1 MVSGPPGSFGRGK
14 VVALRYISTR
24 GRAAPLEFDEV
35 LLEGLARDGGLYVPE
50 AWPKMSADE
59 IAELAGMSYVEVA
72 RRVMGPYVSAESAEA
87 LPEIIDRAYAAF
99 RDPAVA
105 PLVPLEADGELNGG
119 LHLMELFHGPTLA
132 FKDVAMQVLGGLF
145 EHVLA
150 RRDRRITIVGATSG
164 DTGSAAIEAIRGR
177 SRAKIFILHPHG
189 RTSEVQRR
197 QMTSVE
203 ADNVFNLAIQGT
215 FDDCQDLVKAMFNDT
230 AFRDRVDLSGI
241 NSINWAR
248 LMPQIVYYFTAALS
262 LHGSEAGTRPTSFS
276 VPTGNFGDAF
286 AGYAAA
292 KMGLPLARLIVA
304 SNSND
309 ILTRVINTGDH
320 TLGQVTRTLA
330 PSMDIQISSNFERL
344 LFDLLDR
351 DGSAVDEKM
360 RQLKAT
366 GSFRLEPERLARAR
380 QLFSA
385 HRIDEPLTLATM
397 RHAHTADGQMLDPHT
412 AIGLAAAHR
421 ELEAAPGLR
430 TAPMVVLGTAHPAK
444 FPDAVEQATGHRP
457 TLPEFLD
464 DLYQRDEHFEV
475 LPNDLATVQQWISQR
490 S

>member
-1 MVSGPPGSFGRGK
+1 M
-14 VVALRYISTR
+14 RYISTR
-24 GRAAPLEFDEV
+24 GRAAPLEFDDV

-50 AWPKMSADE
+50 TWPTLSPEE
-59 IAELAGMSYVEVA
+59 IADLAGLPYTEVA
-72 RRVMGPYVSAESAEA
+72 ARVMRPYVSDGVAEA
-87 LPEIIDRAYAAF
+87 LPEIIDRAYAGF

-105 PLVPLEADGELNGG
+105 PLVPLEGDAELNGG

-145 EHVLA
+145 EHVLG
-150 RRDRRITIVGATSG
+150 RRDQKITIVGATSG

-177 SRAKIFILHPHG
+177 SRARIFILHPHG

-197 QMTSVE
+197 QMTSVR

-215 FDDCQDLVKAMFNDT
+215 FDDCQDLVKGMFND
-230 AFRDRVDLSGI
+230 ASFRDRVGLSGI

-248 LMPQIVYYFTAALS
+248 LMPQIVYYFTAALK
-262 LHGSEAGTRPTSFS
+262 LHGAEAANRPTSFS

-286 AGYAAA
+286 AGYAAG
-292 KMGLPLARLIVA
+292 KMGLPLARLVIA

-309 ILTRVINTGDH
+309 ILTRVINTGQH

-330 PSMDIQISSNFERL
+330 PSMDIQVSSNFERL

-351 DGSAVDEKM
+351 DGAAVDAKM
-360 RQLKAT
+360 QQLKAT
-366 GSFRLEPERLARAR
+366 GTFGIEPDRLAKAR
-380 QLFSA
+380 QLFAA

-397 RHAHTADGQMLDPHT
+397 RHAHTADGELLDPHT

-421 ELEAAPGLR
+421 ELEASPELR

-444 FPDAVEQATGHRP
+444 FPDAVERATGQRP
-457 TLPEFLD
+457 PLPEFLG
-464 DLYQRDEHFEV
+464 DLYDRDEHFEV
-475 LPNDLATVQQWISQR
+475 LPNDLSTVQRWVDQHS
-490 S
+490 